1 MKTEYEATFLNIDKN
16 EIQERLRKL
25 GAKLIKPEFLQKRVT
40 FNLPSGHEIRGAWIR
55 VRDEA
60 DKVTMSLKIV
70 DGDKIE
76 NQKEILAYLG
86 GKMRMHRIK
95 VLIGDSV
102 EVVLDPY
109 GGKGRIIKRL

>member
-1 MKTEYEATFLNIDKN
+1 MSDPKNEKILTVRGVITESLPSTLFRVKIEDKTEGNTE
-16 EIQERLRKL
+16 
-25 GAKLIKPEFLQKRVT
+25 G
-40 FNLPSGHEIRGAWIR
+40 
-55 VRDEA
+55 
-60 DKVTMSLKIV
+60 M
-70 DGDKIE
+70 
-76 NQKEILAYLG
+76 KEILAYLS

>member
-1 MKTEYEATFLNIDKN
+1 MSDLKN
-16 EIQERLRKL
+16 EKILTARGVITES
-25 GAKLIKPEFLQKRVT
+25 
-40 FNLPSGHEIRGAWIR
+40 LPSTLFR
-55 VRDEA
+55 VSIE
-60 DKVTMSLKIV
+60 DKGEGGV
-70 DGDKIE
+70 DGK
-76 NQKEILAYLG
+76 KEILAYLS